1 MRAAARGPLPVDGHA
16 TMCPYAAI
24 NEPVLFAFVWL
35 ATPVHFIV
43 RSISPLVGGNKLPQ
57 LKHMD
62 YCIHSKRKVNNTCKV
77 NFLSIKQYNW
87 ILVKD
92 ANPFEIMEEI
102 KKVIEPIFFE
112 CMSKNIMT
120 AAQVVIDARGEQVTW
135 NDTSFAA
142 LEPRDGFQYSKKA
155 LPEKDRLHRL
165 VDEMVRFT
173 DHLHKINSVTF
184 SPADI
189 GYTVCMLPGPDAG
202 DVVFRVFSE
211 LKAYNDALKTSS
223 LGEDFSYWDNVD
235 KDDHVSD
242 EEWENRKNYWEN
254 MPRKAFSDM
263 GLSFSHPTVV
273 ETQMALNDTWAKLH
287 KMRAQ

>member
-1 MRAAARGPLPVDGHA
+1 M
-16 TMCPYAAI
+16 
-24 NEPVLFAFVWL
+24 
-35 ATPVHFIV
+35 
-43 RSISPLVGGNKLPQ
+43 
-57 LKHMD
+57 
-62 YCIHSKRKVNNTCKV
+62 
-77 NFLSIKQYNW
+77 SIKQYDW

-92 ANPFEIMEEI
+92 ANPFEIMEKI

-112 CMSKNIMT
+112 CMSKNIVT
-120 AAQVVIDARGEQVTW
+120 AAQVVIDAGDKQVTW

-142 LEPRDGFQYSKKA
+142 LEPREGFQYSKKA
-155 LPEKDRLHRL
+155 LPAKDRLHRL
-165 VDEMVRFT
+165 VNEMVRFT

-202 DVVFRVFSE
+202 DVVFHVFSN
-211 LKAYNDALKTSS
+211 LKAYNDALETSG
-223 LGEDFSYWDNVD
+223 LGEDFSYWNNTD
-235 KDDHVSD
+235 KDDRVSD

-287 KMRAQ
+287 KMPEQ

>member
-1 MRAAARGPLPVDGHA
+1 M
-16 TMCPYAAI
+16 
-24 NEPVLFAFVWL
+24 
-35 ATPVHFIV
+35 
-43 RSISPLVGGNKLPQ
+43 
-57 LKHMD
+57 
-62 YCIHSKRKVNNTCKV
+62 
-77 NFLSIKQYNW
+77 SIKQYNW

-92 ANPFEIMEEI
+92 ANPFEIMEKI

-112 CMSKNIMT
+112 CMSKNIMI
-120 AAQVVIDARGEQVTW
+120 AAQVVIDAGDKQITW

-142 LEPRDGFQYSKKA
+142 LEPREGFQYSKKA
-155 LPEKDRLHRL
+155 LPAKDRLL
-165 VDEMVRFT
+165 GEMVRFT

-211 LKAYNDALKTSS
+211 LKTYNDALKTSG
-223 LGEDFSYWDNVD
+223 LGEDFSYWNNTD
-235 KDDHVSD
+235 KDDRVSD

-254 MPRKAFSDM
+254 MPHKAFSDM

-287 KMRAQ
+287 KIHEQW

>member
-1 MRAAARGPLPVDGHA
+1 M
-16 TMCPYAAI
+16 
-24 NEPVLFAFVWL
+24 
-35 ATPVHFIV
+35 
-43 RSISPLVGGNKLPQ
+43 
-57 LKHMD
+57 
-62 YCIHSKRKVNNTCKV
+62 HSKWKVNNTCKV

-92 ANPFEIMEEI
+92 ANLFEIMKEI

-112 CMSKNIMT
+112 HMDKNIMT

-142 LEPRDGFQYSKKA
+142 LEPREGFQYSKKA
-155 LPEKDRLHRL
+155 LPVKDRLHRL

-211 LKAYNDALKTSS
+211 LREYNNALDTSG
-223 LGEDFSYWDNVD
+223 LGEDFSYWNNTD
-235 KDDHVSD
+235 KDDHMSD
-242 EEWENRKNYWEN
+242 EEWELRRSYWEG
-254 MPRKAFSDM
+254 MPNRSIGDM
-263 GLSFSHPTVV
+263 SLSFTHPARV
-273 ETQMALNDTWAKLH
+273 EAIMALNDTWVKLH

>member
-1 MRAAARGPLPVDGHA
+1 M
-16 TMCPYAAI
+16 
-24 NEPVLFAFVWL
+24 
-35 ATPVHFIV
+35 
-43 RSISPLVGGNKLPQ
+43 S
-57 LKHMD
+57 
-62 YCIHSKRKVNNTCKV
+62 
-77 NFLSIKQYNW
+77 FLSIKQYNW

-92 ANPFEIMEEI
+92 VNPFEIMEEI

-142 LEPRDGFQYSKKA
+142 LEPREGFQYSKKA
-155 LPEKDRLHRL
+155 LPAKDRLHRL
-165 VDEMVRFT
+165 VGEMVRFT

-211 LKAYNDALKTSS
+211 LKTYNDALKTSG

-235 KDDHVSD
+235 KDDHLPD
-242 EEWENRKNYWEN
+242 EEWENRKNYWGN

-287 KMRAQ
+287 KMPGQ